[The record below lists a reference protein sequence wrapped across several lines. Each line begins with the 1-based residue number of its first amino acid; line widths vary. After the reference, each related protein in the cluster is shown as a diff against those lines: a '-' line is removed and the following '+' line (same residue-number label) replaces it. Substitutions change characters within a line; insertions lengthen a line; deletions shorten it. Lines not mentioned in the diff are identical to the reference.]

1 MRSSRPR
8 RSRSSR
14 SPSSTAARSG
24 TLARP
29 SANDFAGRV
38 TGPGDSGY
46 TGVERKRTMHSDPTK
61 PLNGE
66 IQSEAGKSTGADT
79 DAGRTVLVGVL
90 GGIISAAGYLVY
102 QRLPDEQKDRLH
114 RQVRG
119 ILESRINELR
129 SNFNL

>member
-1 MRSSRPR
+1 MTDAS
-8 RSRSSR
+8 
-14 SPSSTAARSG
+14 
-24 TLARP
+24 
-29 SANDFAGRV
+29 
-38 TGPGDSGY
+38 
-46 TGVERKRTMHSDPTK
+46 K

-66 IQSEAGKSTGADT
+66 IQSDHGHSSAANT

-119 ILESRINELR
+119 LVESRINELR